1 MPLPVKFI
9 NTHDSINKK
18 FPPMF
23 ELKKGLTFESLYYH
37 GVHLP
42 LVLKVFFNR
51 HVVKVIK

>member
-37 GVHLP
+37 GVHVL
-42 LVLKVFFNR
+42 LVLFFNR